1 MAKSPIFIPSDS
13 KMSIKTILVP
23 KPEFLKKHMEQPF
36 YLLDDEAH
44 SRMLKKLKEEG
55 GASKSYI
62 SVCPH
67 KSKELCKCEYFTNY
81 LDDDGDIVRN
91 VNGVIKPVL
100 SLSMYKQLINE
111 FRDCVIKR

>member
-23 KPEFLKKHMEQPF
+23 KAEFLKKHAEQPF
-36 YLLDDEAH
+36 YVLNDEAH
-44 SRMLKKLKEEG
+44 SKMLKKLKEEG

-67 KSKELCKCEYFTNY
+67 KSIELCKCEYFTNY

-91 VNGVIKPVL
+91 VNGVIKPVF
-100 SLSMYKQLINE
+100 SVSMYKQLISE
-111 FRDCVIKR
+111 FRDCVTKR